1 MKKGSSSVNKS
12 DLDKNNFIKP
22 TFGTLIVEDRKAL
35 ELTTLRWMS
44 SSTHV
49 RR

>member
-22 TFGTLIVEDRKAL
+22 TFDTLIVEDRKAL